1 MPRRRAIHSL
11 AQTLIALLLGVAA
24 GSALALPEDAEQP
37 IHIHSDSAELD
48 QNKSVAIYH
57 GSVRM
62 EQGTMA
68 VTGDKMTVE
77 LQDQL
82 VVRITAEGDRAHY
95 QQQVKPD
102 ESIVF
107 ADAKKIVYF
116 TQEERVE
123 LTGNAYLTQD
133 KNEFTGELI
142 KYNVREGKV
151 DAQASGQG
159 KVQMILQP
167 AALKKQQ
174 QPAQKPEAKP
184 TQPPGSPPSSP

>member
-1 MPRRRAIHSL
+1 MPRRSAIHSL
-11 AQTLIALLLGVAA
+11 ALKLTALLLGVVA
-24 GSALALPEDAEQP
+24 GNVAALPEDAEQP

-62 EQGTMA
+62 EQGTML

-174 QPAQKPEAKP
+174 NPAQKPAA
-184 TQPPGSPPSSP
+184 QPPSSPPPSP